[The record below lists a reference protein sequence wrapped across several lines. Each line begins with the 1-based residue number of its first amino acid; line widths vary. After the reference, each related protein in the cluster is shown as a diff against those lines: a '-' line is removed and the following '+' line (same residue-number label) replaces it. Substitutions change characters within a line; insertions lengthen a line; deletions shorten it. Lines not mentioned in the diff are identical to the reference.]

1 MPTPTN
7 ATDQLLARLGSGVLS
22 SPQLEQALGVS
33 QSWISRSM
41 RRLVAEGRVVRIGST
56 RGARYGLRRAIEG
69 IGSAWPLRRVDQ
81 MGKIHELGSLYALAA
96 DEYFFEA
103 SRSALD
109 GGFAWGGVCAG
120 LPYFL
125 QDQRPGGF
133 LGRAVPLRH
142 ADLKLPQRVTDWT
155 DDHYL
160 RYLTLRGWDAVS
172 DLILGRSAF
181 DDYLANQ
188 RHRAIISADERETR
202 FPQLVDQVM
211 EGGLPGSSA
220 HGENPKFAV
229 MLQTSGGPLSV
240 LVKFSP
246 PLGTAVGQRW
256 SDLLIAEHRAH
267 EVLRGDGIPAANS
280 RIFRFAGRTYLEV
293 DRFDRDG
300 LEGRVG
306 ISSLLS
312 IDAKLYGTLDNWI
325 ASGIRLHRDRRIDSH
340 VLERIQIVATFGAL
354 IANTD
359 RHFGNLAFYDN
370 YDGHFELAPVYDM
383 LPMLFAPE
391 HDQILARV
399 FQPPDPTSDTLR
411 VWARARARAEDYWG
425 LLASD
430 PRIGTEFQRIS
441 RTCLRTLD
449 ALPRTGA
456 YAHGDSA

>member
-1 MPTPTN
+1 VPTPN
-7 ATDQLLARLGSGVLS
+7 ALDQLLARLRFGVVS

-69 IGSAWPLRRVDQ
+69 TGSSWPLRRVDRV
-81 MGKIHELGSLYALAA
+81 GNIHELGLLYALAA
-96 DEYFFEA
+96 DEYYFEA
-103 SRSALD
+103 SPSALD
-109 GGFAWGGVCAG
+109 SGFAWGGVSAG

-142 ADLKLPQRVTDWT
+142 PDLRLPQRVNDWT

-172 DLILGRSAF
+172 DLILGRPAF
-181 DDYLANQ
+181 DDYLASQ
-188 RHRAIISADERETR
+188 RHRSIISADERETR

-211 EGGLPGSSA
+211 EGGLPGSST
-220 HGENPKFAV
+220 HGEHPKFAV
-229 MLQTSGGPLSV
+229 MLQTSSGPYPV

-246 PLGTAVGQRW
+246 PIGTAVGQRW
-256 SDLLIAEHRAH
+256 SDLLIAEHQSH
-267 EVLRGDGIPAANS
+267 EVLRAAGIPAANS
-280 RIFRFAGRTYLEV
+280 RIFRFADRTYLEV

-306 ISSLLS
+306 VSSLLS
-312 IDAKLYGTLDNWI
+312 IDGKFYGALDNWI

-340 VLERIQIVATFGAL
+340 VLERMQLIATFGGL

-359 RHFGNLAFYDN
+359 CHFGNLAFYDT
-370 YDGHFELAPVYDM
+370 YDGRFELAPVYDM

-411 VWARARARAEDYWG
+411 VWARARALAEDYWR
-425 LLASD
+425 LLARD
-430 PRIGTEFQRIS
+430 PRIGKEFQIIS
-441 RTCLRTLD
+441 GACLRTLE

-456 YAHGDSA
+456 FAHGESA